1 MTLALCNFC
10 LTATA
15 NALVCYL
22 LQKVVVDTSSFL
34 LGLTAV
40 VTVLHTI
47 FDVLA
52 FSEGTS
58 FVPPLLC
65 L

>member
-1 MTLALCNFC
+1 MTLASCNFC

-15 NALVCYL
+15 NAFVTYL
-22 LQKVVVDTSSFL
+22 LQKVVVETSSFL